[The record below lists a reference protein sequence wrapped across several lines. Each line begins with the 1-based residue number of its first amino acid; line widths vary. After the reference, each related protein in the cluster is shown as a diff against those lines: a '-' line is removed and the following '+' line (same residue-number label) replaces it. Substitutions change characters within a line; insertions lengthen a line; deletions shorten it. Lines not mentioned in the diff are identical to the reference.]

1 MNKKTRAEGQIKK
14 GPCRPGLDIL
24 DIQAISR
31 LKPSEN
37 GNFSSGNI
45 IERLGFKLPAVGLR
59 RVSSLLAGRCF
70 AAAALRRAG
79 VLGWSGAH
87 WVGRL
92 AA

>member
-1 MNKKTRAEGQIKK
+1 MNKKTRAEEQIKK
-14 GPCRPGLDIL
+14 DPCRPGLDI
-24 DIQAISR
+24 QAIPW

-70 AAAALRRAG
+70 AVAALRRAG